1 MTKTRMLDQIW
12 TFGARGGFKND
23 KKRDSHNV
31 CVTLKIVRKRETGR
45 SQQKRLESQGW
56 HRKRFQWCLL
66 GLPSP
71 QNNFRDKK
79 PKKIAALWSSG

>member
-1 MTKTRMLDQIW
+1 MLDQIW

-45 SQQKRLESQGW
+45 SQAEEAGKS
-56 HRKRFQWCLL
+56 
-66 GLPSP
+66 GLAP
-71 QNNFRDKK
+71 QTISMVSVGTSFTAKQ
-79 PKKIAALWSSG
+79 L